1 MPFYQPIIDTETN
14 LISGLQIFLRWRNPD
29 NELICAN
36 EIIQTLESGSMIVD
50 ISLSLLEQIFRQ
62 LDLWKNQDLWR
73 EDQKV
78 FFTLSLRELE
88 HAAFISNLEGLLN
101 KFKINPQTLTFG
113 LHAEILPKIHKPS
126 ELQLAKLKGMGINF
140 IVDNVGYQSLP
151 IQKLREFEID
161 TIRISHK
168 LMSECTYMES
178 SWNLV
183 KGLIELA
190 KSVNLKCIAPCVE
203 DPEIHHS
210 LLDTGCQLLQG
221 NLIAPPSPA
230 TSITRMLIER
240 NVSRKE
246 ESPA

>member
-1 MPFYQPIIDTETN
+1 
-14 LISGLQIFLRWRNPD
+14 
-29 NELICAN
+29 
-36 EIIQTLESGSMIVD
+36 
-50 ISLSLLEQIFRQ
+50 
-62 LDLWKNQDLWR
+62 
-73 EDQKV
+73 
-78 FFTLSLRELE
+78 
-88 HAAFISNLEGLLN
+88 
-101 KFKINPQTLTFG
+101 
-113 LHAEILPKIHKPS
+113 
-126 ELQLAKLKGMGINF
+126 
-140 IVDNVGYQSLP
+140 
-151 IQKLREFEID
+151 
-161 TIRISHK
+161 
-168 LMSECTYMES
+168 MES